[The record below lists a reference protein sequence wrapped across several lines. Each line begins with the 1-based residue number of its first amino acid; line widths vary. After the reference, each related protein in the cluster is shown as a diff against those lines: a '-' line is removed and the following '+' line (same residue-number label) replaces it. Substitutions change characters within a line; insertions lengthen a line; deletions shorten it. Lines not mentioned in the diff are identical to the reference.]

1 MPWRFKS
8 SPAHRVKLGRPVRR
22 VTFTQMAGMTEET
35 QELIKNIEES
45 LKATPLEPGTS
56 ISVSHAV
63 SKAAVIYEK
72 ARNAVEFR
80 AEHLL
85 RRAAIERIL
94 KRRFITNSS
103 GIGVGELLV
112 RELLWAR
119 YLDEE
124 KVTEE
129 KVNEV
134 QETVYK
140 YIHLKNL
147 LLGNNPGQNGG
158 KITEWLVGIASCEIE
173 KKLSPAP
180 IREALI
186 NYVYQTLKGRLVIE
200 KEGSQKNHDIQAY
213 IGVHRAYA
221 ESDDPIIRFHLFL
234 TYFPDWMVTEKS
246 ELKPIVSRFNSVYK
260 EIEDYLDYPLAQ
272 NIRRAFRGEMAP
284 FLVIRDLANE
294 KPGEFKEIM
303 GEPVKLEEAV
313 RRILK
318 KKYQQTSTKLRRA
331 ATRSIIYIFLTKM
344 LFAFILEVPFD
355 LIIGKTNYTA
365 IAINTFFP
373 PLLMFTETVSIR
385 VPGEDNTKR
394 VIAKIKEYCF
404 ESNSPKTG
412 LEIKRQSEKSKLST
426 VFNSLYF
433 FTFIIIFGL
442 IIWLLNML
450 HFNFVSKG
458 IFLFFVCVV
467 FFFAHRVRLITKDYV
482 YQEKERALTPFADFV
497 SLPILRVGQV
507 LSAELAQINFL
518 IFVFDFIIE
527 APFKAFFEIIEDWFK
542 FIRIKKE
549 EITV

>member
-1 MPWRFKS
+1 
-8 SPAHRVKLGRPVRR
+8 
-22 VTFTQMAGMTEET
+22 MAGITEET
-35 QELIKNIEES
+35 QTLIKNIEES
-45 LKATPLEPGTS
+45 LKATPIKPETA

-63 SKAAVIYEK
+63 SKAAVAYEK

-103 GIGVGELLV
+103 GVGVGELLV

-119 YLDEE
+119 YLDEDKVSQE
-124 KVTEE
+124 KIDEI
-129 KVNEV
+129 

-140 YIHLKNL
+140 YISLRNL
-147 LLGNNPGQNGG
+147 LLQKNPEQNEG
-158 KITEWLVGIASCEIE
+158 KITDWLVGIASCEIE

-180 IREALI
+180 IREALT
-186 NYVYQTLKGRLVIE
+186 NYVYQTLKQRFSIVGE
-200 KEGSQKNHDIQAY
+200 DSKKMSDIQSY
-213 IGVHRAYA
+213 IGVHRAFA
-221 ESDDPIIRFHLFL
+221 ENDDPIIRFHLFL
-234 TYFPDWMVTEKS
+234 TFFPDWMEAKKS
-246 ELKPIVSRFNSVYK
+246 DVNSLIPRFNSVYQ
-260 EIEDYLDYPLAQ
+260 EIENYLNYPLAKQ
-272 NIRRAFRGEMAP
+272 IRRTFKGEMAP
-284 FLVIRDLANE
+284 FFVIRDLVNE
-294 KPGEFKEIM
+294 QPEDFKEIISD
-303 GEPVKLEEAV
+303 PTKLEGAAKK
-313 RRILK
+313 ILK
-318 KKYQQTSTKLRRA
+318 KRYQQTRTKLRRA

-344 LFAFILEVPFD
+344 LFALILEVPFD
-355 LIIGKTNYTA
+355 FIIGKTNYTA

-373 PLLMFTETVSIR
+373 PLLMFMETVSIR

-404 ESNSPKTG
+404 EASSSKTE
-412 LEIKRQSEKSKLST
+412 LKIKNQSEKSKLST
-426 VFNSLYF
+426 IFNSLYLL
-433 FTFIIIFGL
+433 TFVFIFGL
-442 IIWLLNML
+442 IVWLLNRL
-450 HFNFVSKG
+450 HFNFVSQG

>member
-1 MPWRFKS
+1 
-8 SPAHRVKLGRPVRR
+8 
-22 VTFTQMAGMTEET
+22 MAGITEET

-45 LKATPLEPGTS
+45 LKAPPFEPGTT

-80 AEHLL
+80 AENLL

-94 KRRFITNSS
+94 KRRFLTNSS
-103 GIGVGELLV
+103 GAGVGELLV

-124 KVTEE
+124 KMTEE
-129 KVNEV
+129 KINEV

-140 YIHLKNL
+140 YIAFKNL
-147 LLGNNPGQNGG
+147 LLQNHSGQNEG
-158 KITEWLVGIASCEIE
+158 KITDWLVGVASCEIE

-180 IREALI
+180 VREALI
-186 NYVYQTLKGRLVIE
+186 NYVYRTLKERFSLPAENSKKIR
-200 KEGSQKNHDIQAY
+200 DIQAY
-213 IGVHRAYA
+213 IGVHRAFA
-221 ESDDPIIRFHLFL
+221 ESDDPILRFHLFL
-234 TYFPDWMVTEKS
+234 TYFPEWMEAKEADLHVVV
-246 ELKPIVSRFNSVYK
+246 PRFDSVYQ
-260 EIEDYLDYPLAQ
+260 EIENYLNYPLAKW
-272 NIRRAFRGEMAP
+272 IRRTLKGEMAP

-294 KPGEFKEIM
+294 QPKEFKTIIS
-303 GEPVKLEEAV
+303 EPARLEEAAKK
-313 RRILK
+313 ILK
-318 KKYQQTSTKLRRA
+318 KRYQQTSTKLRRA

-344 LFAFILEVPFD
+344 LFALLIEVPFD
-355 LIIGKTNYTA
+355 LVFGKTNYSA

-394 VIAKIKEYCF
+394 IIAKIKEYCF
-404 ESNSPKTG
+404 QTESSKT
-412 LEIKRQSEKSKLST
+412 LVEINRSSEKSKLST
-426 VFNSLYF
+426 VFNSLYLL
-433 FTFIIIFGL
+433 TFIIIFGL
-442 IIWLLNML
+442 IIWLLNRL
-450 HFNFVSKG
+450 HFNFISQG

-482 YQEKERALTPFADFV
+482 YQEKERALTPLADFV
-497 SLPILRVGQV
+497 SLPILKVGQV
-507 LSAELAQINFL
+507 LSAELAHINFL

-549 EITV
+549 EITI